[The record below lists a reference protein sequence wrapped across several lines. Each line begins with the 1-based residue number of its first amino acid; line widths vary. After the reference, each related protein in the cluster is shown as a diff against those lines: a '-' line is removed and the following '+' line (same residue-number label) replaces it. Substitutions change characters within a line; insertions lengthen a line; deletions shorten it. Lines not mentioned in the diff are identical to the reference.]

1 LHGLVSRYG
10 RWIRCAGVSIAL
22 GVSAPAAFA
31 QHPKP
36 DQGEP
41 AELDPAAPAAPVEAA
56 PPPAGS
62 VSNDAATDELV
73 GQLLSQGGE
82 GQDDDLKWLYSD
94 LEEYSPS
101 GLVGKPIPAPAFPER
116 GEGSRRSW
124 DPSWRRFALGNY
136 ILTGA
141 ALAIAGGSALIP
153 EAPDRWRGKNGF
165 DESVRDSIG
174 IEDYDGGQWARD
186 VSDVLLA
193 ISVMNPLLIDSL
205 VITYWYRR
213 SEDVAAQMALI
224 SAEALGVASAFQG
237 VTSGFSSRERPYGRN
252 CGGSLDARLDDCES
266 SKRYRSFFSGH
277 TALSF
282 AGAGVSCSHHLRHR
296 VFGNTA
302 ADAVACGVALTG
314 AGVVGTM
321 RVVGDQHYATDV
333 LMGAAVGTLSG
344 LGVPWLLHYGPLAR
358 AEAGA
363 RAPAVR
369 LTLVPM
375 GNGLGVAGKF

>member
-1 LHGLVSRYG
+1 VAL
-10 RWIRCAGVSIAL
+10 SIAL
-22 GVSAPAAFA
+22 GTAAPAVLA

-36 DQGEP
+36 DPGAP
-41 AELDPAAPAAPVEAA
+41 AELDPAAPAAPPEAA
-56 PPPAGS
+56 PPPAAS
-62 VSNDAATDELV
+62 APADAATDELV
-73 GQLLSQGGE
+73 GRLLSQGGPE
-82 GQDDDLKWLYSD
+82 DDDLRWLYSD

-116 GEGSRRSW
+116 GEGSRRTW

-141 ALAIAGGSALIP
+141 SLAIAGASALIP
-153 EAPDRWRGKNGF
+153 DAPDRWRGKNQF

-174 IEDYDGGQWARD
+174 IVDYEGGQWARD

-193 ISVMNPLLIDSL
+193 ISIMNPLLVDSL

-224 SAEALGVASAFQG
+224 STEAIGVASAFQG
-237 VTSGFSSRERPYGRN
+237 VSSGFSSRERPYGRN
-252 CGGSLDARLDDCES
+252 CGGSLNPKLDDCES

-282 AGAGVSCSHHLRHR
+282 AGASVSCSHHLRHR
-296 VFGNTA
+296 VFGNTT
-302 ADAVACGVALTG
+302 ADVLACVAALTG
-314 AGVVGTM
+314 AGVTGAM
-321 RVVGDQHYATDV
+321 RVVGDQHYTTDA

-344 LGVPWLLHYGPLAR
+344 FGVPWLLHYGPLAR
-358 AEAGA
+358 IETGP
-363 RAPAVR
+363 RAASSVR
-369 LTLVPM
+369 VTLVPM
-375 GNGLGVAGKF
+375 ANGLGVAGKF

>member
-1 LHGLVSRYG
+1 MRSAAV
-10 RWIRCAGVSIAL
+10 AIAL
-22 GVSAPAAFA
+22 GGSAPAALA

-36 DQGEP
+36 EPGEP
-41 AELDPAAPAAPVEAA
+41 AELDPAAPAAPPAPG

-73 GQLLSQGGE
+73 GQLLAPE
-82 GQDDDLKWLYSD
+82 GDQKDDDLQWLYSD

-101 GLVGKPIPAPAFPER
+101 DLVGKPIPAPALPER
-116 GEGSRRSW
+116 GEGSRRAW

-153 EAPDRWRGKNGF
+153 DAPDRWRGKNEF

-174 IEDYDGGQWARD
+174 IEDFDGGQWARD

-193 ISVMNPLLIDSL
+193 ISVMNPLLVDSL

-224 SAEALGVASAFQG
+224 SAEALAVASALQG
-237 VTSGFSSRERPYGRN
+237 VTAGFASRERPYGRN
-252 CGGSLDARLDDCES
+252 CGGSLNPRLDDCES

-282 AGAGVSCSHHLRHR
+282 AGAGVSCSHHMRHR
-296 VFGNTA
+296 VFGDA
-302 ADAVACGVALTG
+302 APDVVACAVAFTS

-358 AEAGA
+358 VDAA

-375 GNGLGVAGKF
+375 ANGLGVGGKF